1 MCGGAIISDLIP
13 AAAAR
18 RATAEYLW
26 PGGRKKRGK
35 HRRVELE
42 DDFEADFEEFDDSE
56 EDEFNYYEEDGEID
70 FKPFGSKSP
79 FSLDFLEDGSTT
91 LESRDY
97 DRQAAKSAKRKRK
110 NQFRGIRQRPW
121 GKWAAEIR
129 DPSKG
134 VRVWLGTFN
143 SAEEAARAYDAEAR
157 RIRGNNAKVN
167 FPTTV
172 NSRRQKRASKSTS
185 ARALASSMIE
195 KRKLKESN
203 YINHQ
208 ESDFSS
214 TISLLEEKGLTKPD
228 YSNPALMK
236 QPSESCEA
244 LKFHSD
250 EDSNSFGHPESVWI
264 NEMKTPEIISVYA
277 PSANKGNKTE
287 LLGDDNPQKDFNNN
301 YGLELPTET
310 ASEFKLPE
318 DWVAFDPYVKF
329 LQFPYIEGSD
339 ELSIDCLFG
348 GELAQDDLNA
358 VNLWSFDDLPLE
370 DSVY

>member
-13 AAAAR
+13 AAAPR
-18 RATAEYLW
+18 VTAEYLW

-42 DDFEADFEEFDDSE
+42 DDFEADFEEFNDSE
-56 EDEFNYYEEDGEID
+56 EDEFDDHEEDEEID

-79 FSLDFLEDGSTT
+79 FSLDGLTT
-91 LESRDY
+91 LKSRDY
-97 DRQAAKSAKRKRK
+97 DGPATKSVKRKRK

-143 SAEEAARAYDAEAR
+143 SAEEAARAYDAEAH
-157 RIRGNNAKVN
+157 RIRGKKAKVN
-167 FPTTV
+167 FPTAV
-172 NSRRQKRASKSTS
+172 NSGRQKCASKSTS
-185 ARALASSMIE
+185 ARAPASSMIE
-195 KRKLKESN
+195 KHKLKASN

-208 ESDFSS
+208 ESFYS
-214 TISLLEEKGLTKPD
+214 TIDLFEEKGLTKPD
-228 YSNPALMK
+228 YLNPALMK
-236 QPSESCEA
+236 QPSESCET
-244 LKFHSD
+244 LKFLSE
-250 EDSNSFGHPESVWI
+250 EDSNSFGHPEWVWD
-264 NEMKTPEIISVYA
+264 NETKTSEIISVHA
-277 PSANKGNKTE
+277 PSANKGNETE
-287 LLGDDNPQKDFNNN
+287 LLVDDNPLKDFNNN
-301 YGLELPTET
+301 YGLEVSTEA

-318 DWVAFDPYVKF
+318 DWVPYDPYLKF

-339 ELSIDCLFG
+339 DLPIDCLFG